1 MMIHFLELN
10 EMLWDNKFRNY
21 RRPDLKIT
29 AWQKQAETMSKT
41 VESLQGWFKGL
52 RDNIARLDKLPDPD
66 PANGFSRREGSG
78 Q

>member
-1 MMIHFLELN
+1 
-10 EMLWDNKFRNY
+10 
-21 RRPDLKIT
+21 
-29 AWQKQAETMSKT
+29 MSKT